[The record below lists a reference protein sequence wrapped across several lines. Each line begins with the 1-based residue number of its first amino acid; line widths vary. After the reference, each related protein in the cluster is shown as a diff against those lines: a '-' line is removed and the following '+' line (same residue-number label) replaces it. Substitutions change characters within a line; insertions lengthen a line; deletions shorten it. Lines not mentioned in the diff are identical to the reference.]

1 MFFYLFLSQIQGLE
15 IKFHLGLGPL
25 FPNWGFGIPVHTC
38 VLNEDPVVGS
48 GLSTNWGRA
57 WVAPGTTLMW
67 LPVLNITKR
76 HEALSSHQNEGH
88 LKKNRKEKKPFYRF
102 FVDFPSCTQLIS
114 PSPPTCPLSLPPPF
128 HPTEEKNLVVETV
141 VCHSV
146 SHTMSFCPL
155 FFFFFLLANV

>member
-1 MFFYLFLSQIQGLE
+1 M
-15 IKFHLGLGPL
+15 
-25 FPNWGFGIPVHTC
+25 
-38 VLNEDPVVGS
+38 VGS

-128 HPTEEKNLVVETV
+128 HPTEEKNLVVESLV
-141 VCHSV
+141 GHSL
-146 SHTMSFCPL
+146 SHTRSFCPQL
-155 FFFFFLLANV
+155 FFFFACKCLRPLASATLSILEPLWESSRIACFCPVS

>member
-1 MFFYLFLSQIQGLE
+1 M
-15 IKFHLGLGPL
+15 
-25 FPNWGFGIPVHTC
+25 
-38 VLNEDPVVGS
+38 VGS

-155 FFFFFLLANV
+155 FFFFFCLQMYEASRFCYSVNTGTSLGILSDSLFLPCVIVIL